1 MLLSAYDA
9 QDIAGTLSNFGSLA
23 RGASRPKPLKA
34 SPEASTVTPLAGRA
48 RLVPEYEQI
57 AKKERALE
65 RLYAAS
71 PFSW

>member
-1 MLLSAYDA
+1 MFISAYDA
-9 QDIAGTLSNFGSLA
+9 QDIAGTLSNYGSSSPLP
-23 RGASRPKPLKA
+23 RPRPLMRL
-34 SPEASTVTPLAGRA
+34 SEGVTGTPTTGGKRSLSKNDQ
-48 RLVPEYEQI
+48 V